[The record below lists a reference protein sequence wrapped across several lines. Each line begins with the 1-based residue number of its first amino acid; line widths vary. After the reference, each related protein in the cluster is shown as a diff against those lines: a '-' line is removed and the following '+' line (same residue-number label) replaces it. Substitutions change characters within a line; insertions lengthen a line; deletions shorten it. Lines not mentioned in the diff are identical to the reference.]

1 MNKKFL
7 FLIFVTI
14 AGFIGYFL
22 NRFVG
27 AVAVQPGLPMEKLIS
42 GIHNFSLIVAKDPRH
57 LVLTP
62 VALVAFAFPFLAGA
76 FMWAVREPQKN
87 YRFHEEYGSAYWGKV
102 KEFMPFRNPNFS
114 DNIIIAYDVYMDMRN
129 VLSDPEYYRN
139 NNVIVVGGP
148 GSQKT
153 RSYIEPNLLQ
163 MHGSYVL
170 TDPKGGTLRKTG
182 KIMEEEGYKVKVF
195 DLSSLTNSDKFN
207 PFVYIHDEITLK
219 RMISVLIDATNDE
232 NARKGDDFWGKSE
245 ELLLSALFG
254 FLYYQYRGD
263 GKVEGDGRLPSIA
276 EISDLIRLL
285 RRENPEVPSVLEEMF
300 AAFEE
305 RFGPRNYAVL
315 MFNSFK
321 NYAGE
326 TRSSVEAIAT
336 SRFTMFDLDVIRD
349 LMDEDTLEL
358 DKLGTQ
364 KMVIYLTIP
373 DLDKTFNFLT
383 VMVFLLAFRN
393 LEHQADTVFNGELP
407 IPVRFMMD
415 EFANLGRIPNIK
427 EALSVFRSRNMSLD
441 LIVQTLNQ
449 LQVLYEKDWKSLVG
463 TCDTKIY
470 LSGATEPDTI
480 KFFSEIGGKQTIDT
494 RYYNESRGRNSSSTK
509 NVGRLGRDLIT
520 QDEILRLPRENSLV
534 SISSMPLLKAKKYD
548 PNSHPLYK
556 YVAKGPKDPWWYD
569 YKKYKNNIEQWKHE
583 VANDEP
589 YVELTLEYED
599 TVA

>member
-1 MNKKFL
+1 MSKKFL
-7 FLIFVTI
+7 FLIFATV

-22 NRFVG
+22 NRFIDCVMT
-27 AVAVQPGLPMEKLIS
+27 QTGLPMEKIIAGVQS
-42 GIHNFSLIVAKDPRH
+42 FNITVANDPMK

-62 VALVAFAFPFLAGA
+62 EALLGFVFPFVALAFI
-76 FMWAVREPQKN
+76 WAVREPQKN
-87 YRFHEEYGSAYWGKV
+87 YRFHEEYGSAYWAKV
-102 KEFMPFRNPNFS
+102 EEFLPFRNPKFS
-114 DNIIIAYDVYMDMRN
+114 DNVIIAYDVYMDMRN
-129 VLSDPEYYRN
+129 VLSDPDYYRN
-139 NNVIVVGGP
+139 NNVVVIGGP

-170 TDPKGGTLRKTG
+170 TDPKGSTLRKTG

-245 ELLLSALFG
+245 ELLLSSLFG

-300 AAFEE
+300 MAFEE

-393 LEHQADTVFNGELP
+393 LEHQADTIFDGELP

-470 LSGATEPDTI
+470 LSGATEPDTT

-494 RYYNESRGRNSSSTK
+494 RYYNESRGRNGSSTK

-520 QDEILRLPRENSLV
+520 QDEILRLPRVNSLV

-548 PNSHPLYK
+548 PNNHPLYK
-556 YVAKGPKDPWWYD
+556 YVAKGPKDPWWYN
-569 YKKYKNNIEQWKHE
+569 YKKYKNNVEQWKNE
-583 VANDEP
+583 VAKEEP
-589 YVELTLEYED
+589 YVQITLEVDE
-599 TVA
+599 TAA